1 VSVSL
6 PNSLTLLIAFLCTW
20 AFTPLAAQ
28 QDTIPTSAAEVDTLQ
43 TDTGDTL
50 LVRISKDALE
60 SAVRYKSLDT
70 QWIDLR
76 NKAVH
81 LIGEAEVQYGDIEL
95 NAGYIIYSFESSIV
109 TARGIPDSA
118 GEMSQYPHF
127 RQGSQEFRAHE
138 MRYNFRTRKAISIH
152 NTTLEGDLH
161 VLTDKAK
168 FVGASQ
174 PSQPDY
180 IYGRRAII
188 TTCDHKVPH
197 FGIRCSKQKIVTEK
211 SVIVGPS
218 NIEIAG
224 VPTPIWLPFG
234 FFPIPSKRK
243 AGIIFSLNYD
253 FRQDIGYGLREIG
266 YFTPLGEH
274 ANLSILGDIYTRGSY
289 RVAVRSEYRKRY
301 RYNGNGEITFANLQ
315 RENPE
320 TGALEREP
328 LFNILFRHNQDPKAN
343 PYHNLSGSIQF
354 QSSAF
359 ARLNFYDANNV
370 LNNSISSS
378 LNYRRTWDGK
388 PFQLTT
394 SLTQAQNL
402 RSGTIDMTLPQASF
416 VVQRIQPFKRKGG
429 GIERWYERIGVSYDA
444 NLISR
449 LSAPDSTFFSAAT
462 LQSARPGLQQRATVN
477 SNFNLFKYFN
487 FTPNITYTEVWNYN
501 TLRRENDRVPL
512 VRRDTVFNPDGSI
525 VRVDTDT
532 LSFGTVST
540 RLVNDFKTFRT
551 LTYGMGMNTAIFGT
565 MRFSKGWL
573 RGLRHTIKPNMNLS
587 FMPGNSGQ
595 PWFDFVPG
603 GRTPTYEDLSRY
615 SFFEGGPFGA
625 PNFNE
630 GSMSL
635 NYSFNNIFE
644 AKYFSRKAGESKKVN
659 LFDNIFVAGS
669 YNFFADSLKW
679 SPVTVSGGTNL
690 IRGVSRLDV
699 RFQFDPYALDET
711 GRPVNRFYWD
721 TEGKLLRFVNA
732 NFRLANNITVGRI
745 RQLIT
750 GEQAAKRTDMIGLLE
765 SFALQHNITM
775 DLRPVN
781 GKDTLVIT
789 TNAINTAGSVQIS
802 EKWSIGITNIG
813 YDFNAKQ
820 ITYPSFNFTRD
831 LHCWEMLFGWFPQ
844 IGAYTFMI
852 KVKPGTLDFI
862 KVPYRRNSVGNFV
875 GFGI

>member
-1 VSVSL
+1 MIA
-6 PNSLTLLIAFLCTW
+6 TLLQGVLSPVW
-20 AFTPLAAQ
+20 AQ
-28 QDTIPTSAAEVDTLQ
+28 QDTLLLPENGVDTSRSE
-43 TDTGDTL
+43 TGDTL
-50 LVRISKDALE
+50 RVRISKDAME
-60 SAVRYKSLDT
+60 APVHYQSADT
-70 QWIDLR
+70 QWIDMR
-76 NKAVH
+76 KKQIH
-81 LIGEAEVQYGDIEL
+81 LIGSAEVIYGDIEL
-95 NAGYIIYSFESSIV
+95 KAGYIIYSFETSIV
-109 TARGIPDSA
+109 TALGLPDSA
-118 GEMSQYPHF
+118 GNMTQYPHF
-127 RQGSQEFRAHE
+127 KQGTQEFRAHE
-138 MRYNFRTRKAISIH
+138 MRYNFRTRKATSIH
-152 NTTLEGDLH
+152 NTTLEGDLY

-168 FVGASQ
+168 YIGAAE
-174 PSQPDY
+174 PGKPDY
-180 IYGRRAII
+180 IFGRRAII
-188 TTCDHKVPH
+188 TTCNHKEPH
-197 FGIRCSKQKIVTEK
+197 YGIRSSKQKIITEK

-218 NIEIAG
+218 NIELAG

-234 FFPIPSKRK
+234 FFPIPTKRK
-243 AGIIFSLNYD
+243 AGVIFSLNYD
-253 FRQDIGYGLREIG
+253 FRQDIGYGLRDIG

-289 RVAVRSEYRKRY
+289 RIAVRSDYRKRY

-328 LFNILFRHNQDPKAN
+328 LFNVQFRHNQDPKAN

-394 SLTQAQNL
+394 SLTQSQNL
-402 RSGTIDMTLPQASF
+402 RSGTMDMTLPQASF

-449 LSAPDSTFFSAAT
+449 LSGPDSTFFTLAT
-462 LQSARPGLQQRATVN
+462 LEAARPGLQQRATIN
-477 SNFNLFKYFN
+477 SNFNLLKYFN

-501 TLRRENDRVPL
+501 TLRRENDRIPT
-512 VRRDTVFNPDGSI
+512 VRNDTIFNPDGSI
-525 VRVDTDT
+525 VRIDTDT
-532 LSFGTVST
+532 LSYGQIRT
-540 RLVNDFKTFRT
+540 RIVNDFKTFRS

-565 MRFSKGWL
+565 VRFQKGWL
-573 RGLRHTIKPNMNLS
+573 RGLRHTIKPNINLN

-595 PWFDFVPG
+595 PWFDFYPS
-603 GRTPTYEDLSRY
+603 GRTPTYEDLTRY
-615 SFFEGGPFGA
+615 SIFEGGAFGA
-625 PNFNE
+625 PNYNE

-635 NYSFNNIFE
+635 NYSLNNIFE
-644 AKYFSRKAGESKKVN
+644 AKYFSKKAGEAKKIN
-659 LFDNIFVAGS
+659 LFDNIFVTGS

-679 SPVTVSGGTNL
+679 SPISVSGGTNL

-699 RFQFDPYALDET
+699 RFQFDPYALDEE
-711 GRPVNRFYWD
+711 GRPIDKFYYD
-721 TEGKLLRFVNA
+721 VEGKALRFVNA
-732 NFRLANNITVGRI
+732 NFRLANNITIGRI
-745 RQLIT
+745 RQLFT
-750 GEQAAKRTDMIGLLE
+750 GEATSGRDDFIGLLE
-765 SFALQHNITM
+765 AFSLQHNITM

-789 TNAINTAGSVQIS
+789 TNSLNTAGNIQIS
-802 EKWSIGITNIG
+802 EKWAIGITNIG
-813 YDFNAKQ
+813 YDFNSKQ

-852 KVKPGTLDFI
+852 KVKPSSLDFI